1 MKFGIHKCGDLAMKI
16 GKEVECNGI
25 ELGNC

>member
-16 GKEVECNGI
+16 RKEVECNGI
-25 ELGNC
+25 ELENG